1 MSMSSLGVD
10 QAILSQI
17 HAHRCENLEIGG
29 LQLSL
34 IDGSGWRRKHAIV
47 LWDRGMRYYAF
58 I

>member
-1 MSMSSLGVD
+1 MSSLGVD